1 MKKLVAAILAL
12 CMIFSLTACGSSE
25 LDDVTL
31 LVKGNIDVIYQGKY
45 DPAYLKLVDSNES
58 IANQEYLDGLEVEAE
73 YFAHY
78 WGIIDSSYGESFED
92 LDESFRQE
100 IVELYREIYS
110 HSKYEVQEA
119 IKQDDSSYAVKVLID
134 PIDIMDQAVTLYEN
148 DEYEPL
154 NDFWVKY
161 ADADFSL
168 MSDAQYMDYTHEYGK
183 IIVQLVRDQLPNLG
197 YMEQKS
203 QTIQVQEVDGVQS
216 INSDD
221 WGIFDTYVI
230 YYP

>member
-1 MKKLVAAILAL
+1 MKKLICLLLLL
-12 CMIFSLTACGSSE
+12 CMLFSLTACGGSE
-25 LDDVTL
+25 LKDVTL
-31 LVKGNIDVIYQGKY
+31 LVKGNIDVIYLGKY
-45 DPAYLKLVDSNES
+45 DPAYLKLVDSNER
-58 IANQEYLDGLEVEAE
+58 IAEQEYLSGLEVEAE

-78 WGIIDSSYGESFED
+78 WGIVDSNYDESFED

-100 IVELYREIYS
+100 IIELYREIYS

-119 IKQDDSSYAVKVLID
+119 IKQDESSYAVKVLID
-134 PIDIMDQAVTLYEN
+134 PIDVMDQAVTLYEN

-168 MSDAQYMDYTHEYGK
+168 MSDEEYLNYTHEYGR

-203 QTIQVQEVDGVQS
+203 QTLQVQETDGVQT

-221 WGIFDTYVI
+221 WAIFDSYVI